1 MQFQVPQ
8 FIEVEDKIVGPL
20 TGVQFIYVVGG
31 VGFFVAMWLILP
43 QWLAILVG
51 GPVAL
56 FGLALAF
63 VKINERPFILS
74 LQAGVE
80 YLFKTK
86 LYIWEKKKPKTTSL
100 EDIAIEA
107 DKRSEDPL
115 KYVPAA
121 TNSKIK
127 DLAWGLD
134 IKESIYSSKEQQK

>member
-1 MQFQVPQ
+1 MRFQVPQ

-31 VGFFVAMWLILP
+31 GGFFVAMWLILP
-43 QWLAILVG
+43 QWAALLIG

-56 FGLALAF
+56 LGAALAF
-63 VKINERPFILS
+63 VKINDRPFILA

-86 LYIWEKKKPKTTSL
+86 LYIWEKKKPKETL
-100 EDIAIEA
+100 EEIAIEA
-107 DKRSEDPL
+107 EKREEDPL

-127 DLAWGLD
+127 DLSWSLD
-134 IKESIYSSKEQQK
+134 IKESIYSDKDQR